1 MDGIEKECKSE
12 ESVALVQG
20 KNGEGLNK
28 DSGRSDVH
36 KKCYSFVPNSLW
48 PHGL

>member
-1 MDGIEKECKSE
+1 MDGIKNEFKSE
-12 ESVALVQG
+12 ESVGLVQG

-36 KKCYSFVPNSLW
+36 KKCYLLIHVQLFATP
-48 PHGL
+48 